1 MLVEL
6 NSKSDKNSILEVPF
20 HIRYSN
26 LKYSDTYKWN
36 KSKQIYYIICPSAI
50 WEIFSNDDDV

>member
-50 WEIFSNDDDV
+50 WKIFFKR